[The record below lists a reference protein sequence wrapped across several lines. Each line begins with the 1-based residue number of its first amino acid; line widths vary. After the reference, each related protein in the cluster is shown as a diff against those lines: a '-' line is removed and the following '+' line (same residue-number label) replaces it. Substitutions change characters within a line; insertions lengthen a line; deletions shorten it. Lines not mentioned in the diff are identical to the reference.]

1 MKRSQKIL
9 LAGYLALGFI
19 ALRLVYGFLFS
30 GLWGSNLIF
39 SVPQLKLSGPFSHVT
54 LFGEVTGDGILRN
67 LELALPFALTI
78 LLFGIAAA
86 LVSASTL
93 MALANRARSLKN
105 LLVAIAISLSALPAL
120 LDATKKVLYA
130 NRLRSESK
138 SRLLVPILARSIELA
153 NSMGLKLA
161 LSPKGKQ
168 KSGNLRVRGLVIPDL
183 PLGPI
188 DLDLEPGQIM
198 VLSGATGSGKSS
210 LLEAIAGISA
220 EYQNR
225 TVMGSFDFG
234 IGRPNPS
241 LSEIAAFLRY
251 IPQNPRELLWG
262 FDVREL
268 LARVPASLVLSLGLE
283 GLATRS
289 TRDLSEGEALKLLL
303 AENLAMSP
311 SFLLLDEPFAPLD
324 EKSREQ
330 LTQTLLGLAQK
341 GVAILVVEHDSE
353 HTSGL
358 LAKHFQLAN
367 GLLLEGHHQPETTR
381 AKRQFPVVGQEPLLS
396 AQLADIGFGELL
408 LRAPKLDLLQGEC
421 VWLSGENG
429 SGKSTLLQTLAAG
442 NGVKI
447 SGQDSVAKL
456 RLVPENFDDF
466 FVTDSL
472 VAELERA
479 DKIANVP
486 NGFTKTTLDSI
497 LPKAALDAWLGIH
510 PRDLSRGTRLSLAIA
525 MQLSHKPQVMLI
537 DEPFRGLDT
546 KAKIAMVESL
556 RCVLETGC
564 AILFASHETAW
575 SESIAV
581 RGLVIAN
588 QRLQERSGVRA

>member
-39 SVPQLKLSGPFSHVT
+39 SVPELKLSGPFSHVT
-54 LFGEVTGDGILRN
+54 LFGEVTSDGILRN

-183 PLGPI
+183 ALGPI

-262 FDVREL
+262 FDVKEL
-268 LARVPASLVLSLGLE
+268 LARVPAYLVPSLGLE

-472 VAELERA
+472 AAELERA

-564 AILFASHETAW
+564 AILFTSHETAW

>member
-39 SVPQLKLSGPFSHVT
+39 SVPELKLSGPFSHVT
-54 LFGEVTGDGILRN
+54 LFGEVTSDGILRN

-183 PLGPI
+183 ALGPI

-262 FDVREL
+262 FDVKEL
-268 LARVPASLVLSLGLE
+268 LARVPAYLVLSLGLE

-472 VAELERA
+472 AAELERA

-564 AILFASHETAW
+564 AILFTSHETAW